1 MSQNH
6 LSDENPD
13 AEAHIDIAVVCEQLR
28 AGIVAGCQG
37 NHTSADWTSDCRHG
51 YVTNISK
58 YYRRIADQLYEFSEK
73 LIHSNSLIR
82 VNVDYWNIMCKE
94 SFLVAVTN
102 FEIH

>member
-1 MSQNH
+1 MSQNQ

-37 NHTSADWTSDCRHG
+37 NHASADWTSDCRHD

-73 LIHSNSLIR
+73 LIHYNQLIR
-82 VNVDYWNIMCKE
+82 ADADYKIVM
-94 SFLVAVTN
+94 
-102 FEIH
+102 